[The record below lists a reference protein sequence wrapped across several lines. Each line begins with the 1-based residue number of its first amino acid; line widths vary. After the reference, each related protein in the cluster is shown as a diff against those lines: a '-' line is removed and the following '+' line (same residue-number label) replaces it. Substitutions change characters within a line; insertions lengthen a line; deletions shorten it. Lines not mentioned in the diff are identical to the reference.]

1 MADVLIHNILTLFYI
16 VYLYTITNILINLD
30 KLLIKILN
38 ESGTNLSNFSP
49 SYEKPTSRRIQ
60 KLGNG
65 LVTLI

>member
-16 VYLYTITNILINLD
+16 VYVYSITNMLINLD
-30 KLLIKILN
+30 KPLIRNLN
-38 ESGTNLSNFSP
+38 ESGNNLYNFSP